1 MIIKIISGKCREVMA
16 KKEMAISREMK
27 MNHFK
32 IDDLYGIAE
41 SVLALLMKLGE
52 PFAFDSD
59 LICSINLFDECF
71 CPNCIDQGDQDGC

>member
-1 MIIKIISGKCREVMA
+1 
-16 KKEMAISREMK
+16 MAISKKTK

-41 SVLALLMKLGE
+41 SVLALLMQLGE
-52 PFAFDSD
+52 PFALDSD

-71 CPNCIDQGDQDGC
+71 CFLRWLGGMTLP

>member
-1 MIIKIISGKCREVMA
+1 
-16 KKEMAISREMK
+16 

-41 SVLALLMKLGE
+41 SVLALLMQLGE

-59 LICSINLFDECF
+59 LVCSINLFDECV
-71 CPNCIDQGDQDGC
+71 CPNCIDQEDQDE

>member
-1 MIIKIISGKCREVMA
+1 
-16 KKEMAISREMK
+16 MAISREMK

-41 SVLALLMKLGE
+41 SVLALLMQLGE

-71 CPNCIDQGDQDGC
+71 CPNCIDQEDQDGC

>member
-1 MIIKIISGKCREVMA
+1 MA
-16 KKEMAISREMK
+16 KKEMAISRKTK

-41 SVLALLMKLGE
+41 SVLSLLMQLGE

-71 CPNCIDQGDQDGC
+71 CPNCIDEEDQDE

>member
-1 MIIKIISGKCREVMA
+1 MIDK
-16 KKEMAISREMK
+16 AISHLREK
-27 MNHFK
+27 DPEIVTLLNHFK